1 MTITKEKCLTLWN
14 NAPIKKFLDYHPL
27 EADTSR
33 EDGVVLTDD
42 WARVMYLLQEYSGG
56 GYWSATLGIMAFWRA
71 LGCRCNVPYGNEI
84 GKLLRDQQIYNYNN
98 SRNVPA
104 ILKEISK
111 IVDDDLD
118 QNGKLNSNL
127 RELGFIL
134 EVINEKTGF
143 KLEKTEFESK
153 EIQQIVPTQSSL
165 RQTRRSFVNSSSLQD
180 RGYQEVTFN

>member
-1 MTITKEKCLTLWN
+1 MTITREKCLNLWN
-14 NAPIKKFLDYHPL
+14 NAPIKKFLDYHPK
-27 EADTSR
+27 EVDTSR
-33 EDGVVLTDD
+33 ADGVVLTED

-84 GKLLRDQQIYNYNN
+84 GNLLRDQQMYNYNT

-104 ILKEISK
+104 LLKEISK

-118 QNGKLNSNL
+118 QNGNLSFNL
-127 RELGFIL
+127 RELGSIL
-134 EVINEKTGF
+134 GIIKEKTGF

-153 EIQQIVPTQSSL
+153 EIQQIVPTHSSL
-165 RQTRRSFVNSSSLQD
+165 RKTRSSFVDYSSLQGE
-180 RGYQEVTFN
+180 RVTFN